1 MKLGKFIL
9 GQASRKVIDFIG
21 DSIDKLSPNV
31 WYTVNITGL
40 AWTADILTEVFSCL
54 SVSESSLKREG
65 DRCQTKDLSI
75 LTTTGDN
82 DKSYAKIWHGVII
95 FLDVHSVRDN
105 NVTVFLRTFNE
116 KRSKET
122 LHEFIERVKKAQM
135 KRMEHRWRYVT
146 AQNMPGRGSFR
157 NICHDIKRRT
167 FNDTFMKSEDRDL
180 LIDSIDKF
188 VEQRD
193 WYERNNIPYHFGV
206 LLYGAPGTGKT
217 VIAQAIAE
225 HINARLLVLNG
236 DDIGRI
242 DEDLSNISY
251 RPSENMYTVL
261 LIEDVDCGFTKRGY
275 GYMSDNNDDTK
286 ENIGL
291 ATILNIMDGIDAP
304 RNVIYVLTTNHIEN
318 LDPALIRPGRCDLKI
333 EIGNVCEETFKQF
346 IKYHFNQYINY
357 PIHINKNITFAELQ
371 TYIMRGYTVDQLIE
385 LVTGGNDNEDSEH
398 DRGTGTTDCLT

>member
-1 MKLGKFIL
+1 MNLSKFII
-9 GQASRKVIDFIG
+9 GQVSRKVVDMVG
-21 DSIDKLSPNV
+21 ESINTLMPNM
-31 WYTVNITGL
+31 WYSVHITTL
-40 AWTADILTEVFSCL
+40 AWTGDVLADVFPGL
-54 SVSESSLKREG
+54 SLSETSLKKRSK
-65 DRCQTKDLSI
+65 RHATTDLSI

-105 NVTVFLRTFNE
+105 NVTIFLRTFNE
-116 KRSKET
+116 KRSKDT
-122 LHEFIERVKKAQM
+122 LHEFIERIKKAQM

-146 AQNMPGRGSFR
+146 AQNLPGRGSFR
-157 NICHDIKRRT
+157 NIYHDIKRRT
-167 FNDTFMKSEDRDL
+167 FDDTFMKSEDRDL

-188 VEQRD
+188 VQQKK
-193 WYERNNIPYHFGV
+193 WYDKNNLPYHFGV

-225 HINARLLVLNG
+225 HIHARLLVLNG
-236 DDIGRI
+236 DDIGHL
-242 DEDLSNISY
+242 DEDIGNVSY
-251 RPSENMYTVL
+251 GPSENMYTVL
-261 LIEDVDCGFTKRGY
+261 LIEDVDCGFTKRGF
-275 GYMSDNNDDTK
+275 SIKSEDNDGK
-286 ENIGL
+286 ESVGL

-333 EIGNVCEETFKQF
+333 EIGPVCEETFKQF

-385 LVTGGNDNEDSEH
+385 LVTGGNDNEDTEH
-398 DRGTGTTDCLT
+398 DGGTGTTDCHT